1 MANPLLKD
9 LFSFLVRDPGIT
21 ALIALRCHPVILP
34 QAPTFPAL
42 SYSQVDAT
50 RVRAVAGPAGKVRRR
65 VSINSWARSSIGVWI
80 LADAVRTALDG
91 FAGMMGDT
99 EIGSVILEQE
109 IPFFEEQAG
118 TVGIHRVMQDYQLAH
133 IEEN

>member
-9 LFSFLVRDPGIT
+9 LFSFLTRDPNIT
-21 ALIALRCHPVILP
+21 ALIGLRCHPTNLP

-42 SYSQVDAT
+42 SYAQIDAT
-50 RVRAVAGPAGKVRRR
+50 RVRELEGPAGKVRRR
-65 VSINSWARSSIGVWI
+65 VSISSWARNSIGVWV
-80 LADAVRTALDG
+80 LADTVRVALDG

-99 EIGSVILEQE
+99 EIGSVILENE

-133 IEEN
+133 IET

>member
-9 LFSFLVRDPGIT
+9 LFSFLTRDPGIT
-21 ALIALRCHPVILP
+21 ALIALRCHPAVLP
-34 QAPTFPAL
+34 QAPTFPAI
-42 SYSQVDAT
+42 SYSQIDAT

-65 VSINSWARSSIGVWI
+65 VSINSWARNSIGVWV
-80 LADAVRTALDG
+80 LADTVRSALDG

-99 EIGSVILEQE
+99 EIGSVILENE
-109 IPFFEEQAG
+109 IPYFEDQVGTAG
-118 TVGIHRVMQDYQLAH
+118 IYRVMQDYQLAH